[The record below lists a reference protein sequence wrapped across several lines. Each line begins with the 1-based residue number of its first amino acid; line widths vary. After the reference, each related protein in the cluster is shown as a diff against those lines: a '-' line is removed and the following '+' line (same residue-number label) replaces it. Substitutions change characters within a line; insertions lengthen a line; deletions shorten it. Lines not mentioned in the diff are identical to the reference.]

1 MTTHIDDEQILRDT
15 IDALQSKFTDR
26 ERSEIEAIVREEFD
40 RLRERPV
47 RDYLSVLT
55 ERAAKDR
62 LRSPQR
68 V

>member
-1 MTTHIDDEQILRDT
+1 MTTHIDDEQILQDT
-15 IDALQSKFTDR
+15 INALQAKFTDR
-26 ERSEIEAIVREEFD
+26 ERSEIEAVVREEFE

-55 ERAAKDR
+55 EKAAKDR
-62 LRSPQR
+62 LRSSQR